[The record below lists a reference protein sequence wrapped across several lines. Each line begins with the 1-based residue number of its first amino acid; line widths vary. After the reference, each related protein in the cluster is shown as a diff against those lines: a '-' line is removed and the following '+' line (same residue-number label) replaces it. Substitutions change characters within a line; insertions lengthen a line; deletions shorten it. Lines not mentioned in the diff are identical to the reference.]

1 MPCRATLAG
10 IAARP
15 ERHDLNHDPRG
26 GATAIVRAARNGL
39 AAAACIAVLALASL
53 HAQAADTREPR
64 SAPAIP
70 RANVAFFDGAQPPV
84 GLLQAFD
91 AVVLDP
97 ARGFDPSTHP
107 LAHSVWFARVPHAA
121 PGAALAPAAF
131 VAQHIEPLWRRGYR
145 GFLLDAPDAIASI
158 DAIRATHPDARLIV
172 GGDDAL
178 RAAQPHANVLYAVL
192 GQSLVRGFT
201 NGDDPRSIRDV
212 AAADRTARVDAAQA
226 FMRETHVPVLSLE
239 ICPRT
244 DRACARTTAA
254 QVVATGVTPYVTGAG
269 RDVVGI
275 GALEVLPRKVLI
287 VQNRDADTPLDETL
301 GVRDLAMPLNYLGY
315 DVEYADLNAPLPAD
329 IAPDRYAGVVAWIEG
344 AEPIDPAKWQRWVD
358 ARIADHL
365 PIAFMGRFGFDAA
378 QEEGA
383 ALDLQPVPGPLA
395 APVSVV
401 MRDPMMGFEID
412 PKPDARDLVGMRVG
426 SRSRPLLRLSAAG
439 ANIDAAAITPWGG
452 YTLSPYTV
460 VSLNG
465 IGQTRWAIQPI
476 SFVNAALRLV
486 QMPSPSVTTEN
497 GRRLV
502 MTHVD
507 GDGYASRVEFPGAD
521 YSGDALY
528 QRIFTRYKVP
538 MTLSVIEGEV
548 GPSGLYPKLSPRLE
562 ALARQMFALPWVQ
575 IGSHTY
581 SHPFQMADLDM
592 TTGARVDHAKNAERG
607 NGGDTAFSLNIP
619 GYTFNLDREIA
630 GSIDYIDSR
639 LAPPGKR
646 TEVLQWPGDCEPPA
660 IAVRKAYAAGVQNIN
675 GGDTIIRKS
684 VNSWTHIAPIG
695 VDKGP
700 GAYQVYAP
708 NQDENIYTNNW
719 LGPFYGFTQVLET
732 YDMTE
737 HPFRFKP
744 IDIYYH
750 MYSGTKIASL
760 QALDRIYSTVL
771 KQPVL
776 PVYITD
782 YTHKVL
788 DWRSF
793 AVAREVTANGAAGA
807 WVVRGNGDVRE
818 LHWPRNDAPNLR
830 ASPGVTGYA
839 PGPDGTYIHVADGA
853 ARVVLGSGSQVHGAG
868 GLPYIAEANGFVRH
882 FRRTADGMSFEFG
895 SYYQPFVKL
904 GDAQHCRVSV
914 AGQAVAAQPDGA
926 YLRFETAAKVSR
938 PMSYRPVEIACGL

>member
-1 MPCRATLAG
+1 ML
-10 IAARP
+10 AARG
-15 ERHDLNHDPRG
+15 R
-26 GATAIVRAARNGL
+26 L
-39 AAAACIAVLALASL
+39 AAATCIAALALASL
-53 HAQAADTREPR
+53 HAVAADTRERP
-64 SAPAIP
+64 SAPSTP
-70 RANVAFFDGAQPPV
+70 RANVAFFDGAQPPAE
-84 GLLQAFD
+84 LLQAFD

-97 ARGFDPSTHP
+97 ARGFDPVTHP
-107 LAHSVWFARVPHAA
+107 LAQTVWIARAPHTGT
-121 PGAALAPAAF
+121 GAALDPASYVSQRIA
-131 VAQHIEPLWRRGYR
+131 PLWMRGYR
-145 GFLLDAPDAIASI
+145 GFLLDTPEAIASSE
-158 DAIRATHPDARLIV
+158 AIHATYPGARLIV

-178 RAAQPHANVLYAVL
+178 RAAYPHANVLYAVL
-192 GQSLVRGFT
+192 GPPLVRGFT
-201 NGDDPRSIRDV
+201 NGDDSRSIHDV
-212 AAADRTARVDAAQA
+212 AAADRTARVDAARI

-239 ICPRT
+239 ICPRA
-244 DRACARTTAA
+244 DRVCARATAA

-269 RDVVGI
+269 RDIVGI
-275 GALEVLPRKVLI
+275 GAIEVLPRKVLI
-287 VQNRDADTPLDETL
+287 VQNRDAGTPLDETL
-301 GVRDLAMPLNYLGY
+301 GVRNLAMPLNYLGY
-315 DVEYADLNAPLPAD
+315 DVEYTDLNAPLPAD
-329 IAPDRYAGVVAWIEG
+329 ITPDRYAGVVAWIEG
-344 AEPIDPAKWQRWVD
+344 AEPVDPAKWRRWID
-358 ARIADHL
+358 ARIADRV
-365 PIAFMGRFGFDAA
+365 PVAFMGQFGFDAA

-383 ALDLQPVPGPLA
+383 ALDLQPVPGPFT
-395 APVSVV
+395 APVSVAT
-401 MRDPMMGFEID
+401 RDRMMDFEID

-426 SRSRPLLRLSAAG
+426 SRSRVLLQLATAG
-439 ANIDAAAITPWGG
+439 GNVDAAAITPWGG

-465 IGQTRWAIQPI
+465 IGQTRWAIQPL
-476 SFVNAALRLV
+476 SFVTAALRLV

-497 GRRLV
+497 GRRLF

-528 QRIFTRYKVP
+528 RHIFTRYKVP

-592 TTGARVDHAKNAERG
+592 TTGARVSGANDVERG

-619 GYTFNLDREIA
+619 AYTFNLDREIS
-630 GSIDYIDSR
+630 GSIHYIDSR

-708 NQDENIYTNNW
+708 NQDENVYTNNW

-737 HPFRFKP
+737 HPYRFKP
-744 IDIYYH
+744 IDLYYH

-760 QALDRIYSTVL
+760 RALDQIYSTVL

-793 AVAREVTANGAAGA
+793 AVSREIAGDA
-807 WVVRGNGDVRE
+807 WIVRGNGEVRE
-818 LHWPRNDAPNLR
+818 LHWPRNDVPDLR
-830 ASPGVTGYA
+830 ASQGVTGYA
-839 PGPDGTYIHVADGA
+839 PGPDGTYIHIADGA
-853 ARVVLGSGSQVHGAG
+853 ARVVFDRETGSGPSGRSQAHDAG
-868 GLPYIAEANGFVRH
+868 VLPYIAEANGFVRNFH
-882 FRRTADGMSFEFG
+882 RTADGMSFEFG
-895 SYYQPFVKL
+895 GYYRPFVKL
-904 GDAQHCRVSV
+904 ADAQRCGVSV
-914 AGQAVAAQPDGA
+914 AGRVVAARRDGA
-926 YLRFETAAKVSR
+926 SLRFETEADVAQ
-938 PMSYRPVEIACGL
+938 PMRYQPVEIVCGR